1 MLYDVVVQ
9 AGDEAEVSMGRF
21 STRDWALRFHDDI
34 LTEIRTDLG
43 LGDGLTETR

>member
-9 AGDEAEVSMGRF
+9 VGEEAEVSMGRF
-21 STRDWALRFHDDI
+21 STRDWAVRFNDDI

-43 LGDGLTETR
+43 LGDGSIETR